1 MSTLDKAPSNS
12 DKTRELTGPTQEQTL
27 DPTVVRRKQ
36 NIFKRAANSLVDGAT
51 KNGKLDLKEGIFK
64 PAIDNII
71 MQTVTT
77 IAGSIVGA
85 FETAIFGTSSRGKSW
100 GKYIYGSEY
109 DYNARYRNSGSESR
123 VTIIRNGDTE
133 IRERNDGYSPR
144 ARQMH
149 AFDEIFFKD
158 SPNPG
163 GKTAMQKAKE
173 ALDQLID
180 LKENYPIV
188 RLSDFYSACQVSSS
202 PQDRE
207 WGWRDLTGAAPRR
220 VMGGVVIDMPQ
231 PEYIG
236 PV

>member
-12 DKTRELTGPTQEQTL
+12 DKARELTGPTQEQKL
-27 DPTVVRRKQ
+27 DPMVVRRKQ
-36 NIFKRAANSLVDGAT
+36 NILKRAANSLVDGAT
-51 KNGKLDLKEGIFK
+51 KNGKLDLKNGIIR
-64 PAIDNII
+64 PAIDNVI
-71 MQTVTT
+71 MQTVAT

-85 FETAIFGTSSRGKSW
+85 FETAIFGTTSRGKSW
-100 GKYIYGSEY
+100 GGYRYGGNY
-109 DYNARYRNSGSESR
+109 DYGAQYRNAGSESR
-123 VTIIRNGDTE
+123 VTIVRNGSTE

-144 ARQMH
+144 ARATH

-158 SPNPG
+158 SPTPG
-163 GKTAMQKAKE
+163 GMTAMEKAKE